1 MNYLTPY
8 INYHR
13 PCLFAEEIIDK
24 KGKIKKKYPYKL
36 MMTPYEKLK
45 SLPGAEQYL
54 KPGTT
59 FKELDELAMQLTD
72 MQAAELLQKAKKMV
86 FKKIFE

>member
-1 MNYLTPY
+1 
-8 INYHR
+8 
-13 PCLFAEEIIDK
+13 
-24 KGKIKKKYPYKL
+24 

-45 SLPGAEQYL
+45 SLLEAEQYL

-59 FKELDELAMQLTD
+59 FKELDELDMKLTD

-86 FKKIFE
+86 FKKIFEG